1 MACLGSI
8 LRLRSWI
15 LPLPILAL
23 LALALPAQQ
32 TEDYGINIVSSQNV
46 DPSGN
51 SQLRWVMNFNPPRG
65 YDRVKRAYPNL
76 YVLFRDLGP
85 ERSSFEINRDTL
97 KISSDDGQRSIS
109 FVADVWGLA
118 VSRNNRWQIGLASN
132 EQVSTQEGN
141 RVFTVLQFGTNNGLK
156 MSLINTY
163 VLPQSAANVQID
175 KENHLLTYALPAAK
189 PPARPAEPTVDV
201 SVRYKKRLMAALYK
215 LYSDAEAQSGGY
227 WAAKTIFR
235 NTGKDPIYNLKI
247 YYRLGEYSEMSVPE
261 AYSEVPAGG
270 TVVDRYYPVIQSRV
284 AQLRTSTP
292 IELYVRCEYR
302 DGAGRPHSS
311 ELTRRLEMLG
321 INQFEF
327 SNLNDEDRSDSWFDY
342 FNNAPLLSAFVTR
355 MDDVVKQF
363 AGYVSEMSGG
373 AAANASNKDA
383 TRWLAAAYE
392 LERANH
398 IVYQTPSGFLT
409 PDHSSGQDIKFP
421 RDVFRDKSGT
431 CVDLA
436 ITYAAVA
443 EAVGL
448 PANLLV
454 VPGHTFAVI
463 KLPEGGFLPVENT
476 GLAGGDQSIGFDK
489 AVELGTQEL
498 QKYLSDG
505 VFYLVDVSEQ
515 WATGRVPNPELQALG
530 VDFLA
535 QSGIHRASALNMA
548 GGAPPANAPA
558 PGQVTSAPG
567 QRIAQARA
575 QNASAQQAVSAP
587 TQQAVAPQLGAPAL
601 PAAPAGVQFRV
612 VHAHGLNNLMAYC
625 LGMMT
630 ITADSVVFAALTATD
645 GRLDNFTIKKS
656 DIKEAQKNR
665 FPFNQ
670 NGAVFPAFHIRLN
683 NGLNF
688 NFAVLDQNNRGV
700 AADSLLLALMQ

>member
-1 MACLGSI
+1 MGCDGSI
-8 LRLRSWI
+8 LRVRSWI
-15 LPLPILAL
+15 LPLPVLAL
-23 LALALPAQQ
+23 FAPALPAQQ
-32 TEDYGINIVSSQNV
+32 TEDAGINIVSSQNV
-46 DPSGN
+46 DSSGN

-85 ERSSFEINRDTL
+85 ERSSFEINKDTL

-109 FVADVWGLA
+109 FTGDVWGLA
-118 VSRNNRWQIGLASN
+118 VSRNNRWQIALATN
-132 EQVSTQEGN
+132 EQVSTQDGN

-175 KENHLLTYALPAAK
+175 KENHLLTYTLSAAK
-189 PPARPAEPTVDV
+189 PAARPAQPSVDV

-215 LYSDAEAQSGGY
+215 LYSDSEAQSGAS

-292 IELYVRCEYR
+292 VELYVRYEYR
-302 DGAGRPHSS
+302 DGAGKPYSS

-363 AGYVSEMSGG
+363 AGFVSEMSGG

-515 WATGRVPNPELQALG
+515 WSAGRVPNPELQPLG
-530 VDFLA
+530 VDFLE
-535 QSGIHRASALNMA
+535 QSGIRRAGAMNTASA
-548 GGAPPANAPA
+548 APPASASTPGQRLARGPGQQVAAGNGQQVA
-558 PGQVTSAPG
+558 PGQQIAG
-567 QRIAQARA
+567 Q
-575 QNASAQQAVSAP
+575 
-587 TQQAVAPQLGAPAL
+587 QLAAPAV
-601 PAAPAGVQFRV
+601 PAGVQFRV
-612 VHAHGLNNLMAYC
+612 VHAHGLNNLLSYC
-625 LGMMT
+625 IGMMT
-630 ITADSVVFAALTATD
+630 ITADSVIFQPIMATD

-670 NGAVFPAFHIRLN
+670 NGIVYPAFHIRLN
-683 NGLNF
+683 SGLNF
-688 NFAVLDQNNRGV
+688 NFGVLDQNNRGV
-700 AADSLLLALMQ
+700 AADSLLLALTQ